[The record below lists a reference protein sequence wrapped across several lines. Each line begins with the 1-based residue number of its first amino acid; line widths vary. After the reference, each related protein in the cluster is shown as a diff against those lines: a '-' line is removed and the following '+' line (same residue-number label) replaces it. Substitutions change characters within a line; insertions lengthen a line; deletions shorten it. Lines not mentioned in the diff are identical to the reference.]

1 MAPDQLPDANAPKDA
16 PSATG
21 GMSPADVEELEHRID
36 QLSTRAAAINNSL
49 DHLQRQQQAAGYGL
63 RGDMAAAQANM
74 QMNLSKAQSAMEHG
88 DAVKAKKY
96 TDLASA
102 SADTLEHFLGR

>member
-1 MAPDQLPDANAPKDA
+1 MDA

-21 GMSPADVEELEHRID
+21 GMSPEDVEELEHRID

-49 DHLQRQQQAAGYGL
+49 DRLKRQQEAAGYGL

-102 SADTLEHFLGR
+102 SAGTLEHFLGR